1 MSNGAFSS
9 AKHAPGLDQ
18 GWRPVRARN
27 TRQNKS
33 PEGFQAGQARQNKYL
48 ASGTGRDMAGGPNT
62 QVMLLGGLYHA
73 SSQSFSSEEALAY
86 LRKIGINKA
95 FISAG
100 GVHPTR
106 GVSCSNFHEVAVKQA
121 AIAGAM
127 ESILVVDESKLGS

>member
-1 MSNGAFSS
+1 
-9 AKHAPGLDQ
+9 
-18 GWRPVRARN
+18 
-27 TRQNKS
+27 
-33 PEGFQAGQARQNKYL
+33 
-48 ASGTGRDMAGGPNT
+48 
-62 QVMLLGGLYHA
+62 MLLGGLYHA

-127 ESILVVDESKLGS
+127 ENILVVDESKLGSLKPAFFADLDVFAKIVVGGSVSADVQKQFKGIALERVAKAKP